1 MGCFVRGGKN
11 GMGCFVRGDK
21 NCMGCFVR
29 GGKLMR
35 DVLSGVAKNGMGCFV
50 PGCFV
55 LHSFGTRTQKKAFVS
70 TFFIYCLSGSTP
82 MNLKRFTIIYVH

>member
-1 MGCFVRGGKN
+1 MGCFVQGGKN

-55 LHSFGTRTQKKAFVS
+55 LHSTHGDHDFFVWS
-70 TFFIYCLSGSTP
+70 SSIYTP
-82 MNLKRFTIIYVH
+82 NCFSKQSCNR